1 MFTPYVCKDRPGV
14 VHLAYPKS
22 GGQGRYHDYHDDYE
36 GLVDQTLCGES
47 NYMDVQPAD
56 TLVTC
61 LMCLSVHFKAQQ
73 DEAAYYRD
81 IR

>member
-22 GGQGRYHDYHDDYE
+22 GASGHHYYDDYE
-36 GLVDQTLCGES
+36 GLVDQTLCGEG
-47 NYMDVQPAD
+47 NYMDVQSVD

-61 LMCLSVHFKAQQ
+61 LMCLSVHDKAQQ